1 MLTISWGKSPRP
13 AQWQGMETRGKAAA
27 PHSLPGPA
35 RVDRPPA
42 ATDTWVPAHVP
53 AGAPPDSHSE
63 GSIQISARSRPMRGQ
78 RAGLGCPQFPRGAP
92 FKGEL
97 GGESGAGSR
106 GEVEVLGVLGCT
118 GNGSYGCMS
127 GRGRGELTGPQE
139 PCGMWEASLPIR
151 QWDALGSYHVWQS
164 VGTTGLR
171 CWALSLCIACK

>member
-1 MLTISWGKSPRP
+1 
-13 AQWQGMETRGKAAA
+13 METRGKAAA

-63 GSIQISARSRPMRGQ
+63 GSIQISARSGPMRGQ
-78 RAGLGCPQFPRGAP
+78 WAGLGCPQFPRGAP

-127 GRGRGELTGPQE
+127 GRGRGEFTGPQE
-139 PCGMWEASLPIR
+139 PCGMWEASLPFR